1 MDEDIKYYQ
10 LFLDGDQKGF
20 EQLVYKYKDN
30 LIYFLQRYVKSPEQA
45 EDLAQDAF
53 VEILVHKE
61 RFQFKYSFKTYLFT
75 IGRNKAVDF
84 IRKNRRQIPIEE
96 LSEWQDQG
104 QKLLEQIVRKE
115 ERKRVLQAVK
125 QLKEDY
131 QRAIYLIDLEELSY
145 HEAAGVLGKTMP
157 QMKILIH
164 RARKALKKE
173 MEKEGYEYAD

>member
-84 IRKNRRQIPIEE
+84 IRKNRHQIPIEE